1 MNDKTPI
8 VFSTHFWSIRLPQNI
23 WKTIKSFWKCGGTWC
38 SSPRDSSFR
47 ITGLLLTFGY
57 YNWNLKLQDYLILCK
72 SGMKLCIDTLQKC
85 SSESSHLVVF
95 VVLKLQL
102 CSVLIISTIQR
113 LGRRNATKYFPSIFH
128 SPHSFRTTKVIHSLN
143 YNTLVWYAFSWCF
156 FLIFFLDL
164 NFVSHLLLLETA

>member
-1 MNDKTPI
+1 MTKLPLCSAHISEASGFPRTSEKHLRASENAEEPGAVVLGTPHLELQVYCLHLDI
-8 VFSTHFWSIRLPQNI
+8 
-23 WKTIKSFWKCGGTWC
+23 
-38 SSPRDSSFR
+38 
-47 ITGLLLTFGY
+47 ITERAVG
-57 YNWNLKLQDYLILCK
+57 NLKLQDYLILCK

-113 LGRRNATKYFPSIFH
+113 PGRRNATKYFPSIFH
-128 SPHSFRTTKVIHSLN
+128 SPHSFRTTKVIHLLN

-156 FLIFFLDL
+156 F
-164 NFVSHLLLLETA
+164 

>member
-23 WKTIKSFWKCGGTWC
+23 WKTFKSFWKCGGTWC
-38 SSPRDSSFR
+38 NSPWDSSFR

-156 FLIFFLDL
+156 F
-164 NFVSHLLLLETA
+164 

>member
-8 VFSTHFWSIRLPQNI
+8 VFSTRFWSIRLPQNI
-23 WKTIKSFWKCGGTWC
+23 WKTFKSFWKCWGTWC
-38 SSPRDSSFR
+38 SRHLELQVYCLHLDI
-47 ITGLLLTFGY
+47 ITERAVG
-57 YNWNLKLQDYLILCK
+57 NLKLQDYLILCK
-72 SGMKLCIDTLQKC
+72 SGMKLCIDPLQKC

-113 LGRRNATKYFPSIFH
+113 PGRRNATKYFPSIFH

-143 YNTLVWYAFSWCF
+143 YNTLVWYAFSWWF
-156 FLIFFLDL
+156 FFNFF
-164 NFVSHLLLLETA
+164 F